1 MDSAPSYYFSLFAA
15 LLVLLGLNLFFSLC
29 ETSFSALSHIKLKN
43 MAANSKQKRKA
54 KRAQSV
60 LKMLENYDKLLSSIL
75 IGNTIVNITASA
87 LAAVLFFNLFGAR
100 GVSLATAALTLVVLL
115 FCEISPKTLA
125 KESPET
131 TAIRV
136 APFMRMFI
144 FLFTPLNYLT
154 GVWKKVIVKVFPVK
168 GDRSLTED
176 ELLTF
181 VEEVRQEGGIN
192 QNEEEMIRHVIEFD
206 DLTAAEIIT
215 PRVDV
220 MAIDDTS
227 TPEEIDRVFTESSF
241 SRLPVFHENIDN
253 ITGLITLKD
262 FHLEVLKKGRP
273 LLDVVKPVV
282 FVTKTMK
289 ISSLLKTL
297 QQKQSHMAVLVDEF
311 GGTMGIVSM
320 EDIVEELV
328 GEIWDEHEQVVEQ
341 FKRNANGSF
350 TVLGSAKFQDM
361 LEYIHNKNPAE
372 DAPSIEDPPSE
383 KDSPSDTDNDAPSE
397 EDIPNTTVGNWVLEK
412 AGSLPRVKEEFT
424 WRNLRITV
432 ARVQRHRVIE
442 LQVKSEK

>member
-1 MDSAPSYYFSLFAA
+1 MDSAPSYYLSLLAA
-15 LLVLLGLNLFFSLC
+15 LLALLGLNLFFSLC
-29 ETSFSALSHIKLKN
+29 ETSFSALSRIKLKN
-43 MAANSKQKRKA
+43 MAVNSKQKRKA
-54 KRAQSV
+54 KRAQFV

-87 LAAVLFFNLFGAR
+87 LAAVLFFNLFGAK
-100 GVSLATAALTLVVLL
+100 GVGLATAALTLVVLL

-125 KESPET
+125 KESPES
-131 TAIRV
+131 TALRV
-136 APFMRMFI
+136 APFMRLFI
-144 FLFTPLNYLT
+144 VIFTPLNYLT
-154 GVWKKVIVKVFPVK
+154 GVWKKVIVKVFPIK

-192 QNEEEMIRHVIEFD
+192 QNEEEMIRHAIEFD

-220 MAIDDTS
+220 VAVSDAS
-227 TPEEIDRVFTESSF
+227 TPEELDRVFTESSF

-253 ITGLITLKD
+253 ITGIITLKD
-262 FHLEVLKKGRP
+262 FHFEVLKKGRP
-273 LLDVVKPVV
+273 LSEVVKPVV
-282 FVTKTMK
+282 LVTKTMK

-297 QQKQSHMAVLVDEF
+297 QQKQSHMAVLIDEF

-341 FKRNANGSF
+341 FWQNADGSF

-361 LEYIHNKNPAE
+361 LAYMNHENPSE
-372 DAPSIEDPPSE
+372 DTPSEGSVPLEEEAPSG
-383 KDSPSDTDNDAPSE
+383 KDD
-397 EDIPNTTVGNWVLEK
+397 DIPNTTVGNWVLET
-412 AGSLPRVKEEFT
+412 AGSLPRAKEEFT

-432 ARVQRHRVIE
+432 ARVQRHRVME
-442 LQVKSEK
+442 LQIKKEK